1 MNTYEDMLD
10 LLGSHRFFTEE
21 DIVEHMKTKEIQ
33 VLDHHEER
41 NATT

>member
-1 MNTYEDMLD
+1 MNTFKDML
-10 LLGSHRFFTEE
+10 EY
-21 DIVEHMKTKEIQ
+21 MKTREVQ